1 MLAII
6 LVTAFENT
14 FAQIKPNA
22 PRNQHT
28 STGGAPFYF
37 DKPITLDSL
46 TKYVHSRSRLRFSFN
61 STKVKGGQ
69 LIDLKKGAYT
79 IDQLLQQIR
88 KNTSL
93 YYAVRNGYVIFQD
106 NPPKIKT
113 PAPTVAKTN
122 PVKSPVKK
130 VITSNSKPVQQ
141 PAKEIQPEPT
151 VKTPRTDTAKAIIDS
166 THKPDSVNVFLP
178 LTRAQTGIEDD
189 DDNDDANKNRGWL
202 HISFGRKPIDTTL
215 RDTAIIDTANLNA
228 FIRKAIAINTTTIDT
243 SQKKGLVLAFR
254 SDSTPVEKKKKER
267 IKRSS
272 IPVRIYDDV
281 ATAWSWQYGLQ
292 WKATLPFNG
301 GKNYF
306 TGTNT
311 RSEPYNLL
319 IPGIWLSTTVNYRHE
334 LMLQVKPAEWYFYD
348 KNVYRRDTTRSID
361 NSDSAP
367 KIIIRRK
374 TTTLIK
380 TGGWYGSLQYNY
392 HINENWMVGA
402 GVGYHLRAGA
412 LANQQTF
419 KNLSDSLFAESL
431 YSMEKG
437 AETDKY
443 LTSSFFTGKVEA
455 AYRFNAWDVGAT
467 LLMPLT
473 DAFADNSLN
482 KSRPMNVQLFVRW
495 RIKRDTDE

>member
-6 LVTAFENT
+6 LMTAFENT
-14 FAQIKPNA
+14 FAQTKPKA
-22 PRNQHT
+22 PRNQHEPV
-28 STGGAPFYF
+28 SRGGALFYF
-37 DKPITLDSL
+37 NKPITLDSL
-46 TKYVHSRSRLRFSFN
+46 TRYVHSRSKLRFSFN
-61 STKVKGGQ
+61 STKVKGSQ

-88 KNTSL
+88 KNTFL

-113 PAPTVAKTN
+113 SAPTVTKTKPAK
-122 PVKSPVKK
+122 PPEKK
-130 VITSNSKPVQQ
+130 NIVSSSKPAQQ
-141 PAKEIQPEPT
+141 PAKEIQPAPT
-151 VKTPRTDTAKAIIDS
+151 VKAPGTDTTKAI
-166 THKPDSVNVFLP
+166 THTPKPDSVKVFLP
-178 LTRAQTGIEDD
+178 LPRAQTGIDEDD
-189 DDNDDANKNRGWL
+189 DDTNKDRGRL
-202 HISFGRKPIDTTL
+202 HISFGRKLIDTTL
-215 RDTAIIDTANLNA
+215 RDTTKIDTSNLNSL
-228 FIRKAIAINTTTIDT
+228 IRKTIAIYNTIDT
-243 SQKKGLVLAFR
+243 TQKKGLVLAFK
-254 SDSTPVEKKKKER
+254 SDSTRVEKKKKER
-267 IKRSS
+267 IRRSS

-281 ATAWSWQYGLQ
+281 ATVWSWQYGLQ

-301 GKNYF
+301 SKNYF

-334 LMLQVKPAEWYFYD
+334 LMLLVKPAEWYRYD

-361 NSDSAP
+361 NSDSVP
-367 KIIIRRK
+367 KIVTRRK
-374 TTTLIK
+374 AASIIK

-419 KNLSDSLFAESL
+419 RNLSDSLFAESL
-431 YSMEKG
+431 YSMENG

-443 LTSSFFTGKVEA
+443 LTSSFITGKVEA
-455 AYRFNAWDVGAT
+455 AYHFSAWDVGAT

-473 DAFADNSLN
+473 NTFADNSLN

-495 RIKRDTDE
+495 RIKSDTDE